1 MRRNFGYLYLYY
13 SLSALENKSY
23 LSLTSY
29 ICAQNACANPEKCL
43 GLGGGGD
50 LRNNFVFK
58 GGGPAY
64 FRKFYNVTIYKF
76 EFSRGG
82 QTPPSL

>member
-23 LSLTSY
+23 ISLIITSY
-29 ICAQNACANPEKCL
+29 ICAQNACANREKCL
-43 GLGGGGD
+43 GLGGGG

-64 FRKFYNVTIYKF
+64 YRKFYNVTIYKI
-76 EFSRGG
+76 
-82 QTPPSL
+82 

>member
-1 MRRNFGYLYLYY
+1 MR
-13 SLSALENKSY
+13 KSR
-23 LSLTSY
+23 
-29 ICAQNACANPEKCL
+29 KMFR
-43 GLGGGGD
+43 LGGGG
-50 LRNNFVFK
+50 LRNNVVFK

>member
-43 GLGGGGD
+43 GLGGGGSE
-50 LRNNFVFK
+50 K
-58 GGGPAY
+58 
-64 FRKFYNVTIYKF
+64 
-76 EFSRGG
+76 
-82 QTPPSL
+82 